1 MSVSTGRTEDA
12 GNLGEEDCSR
22 GLPQPSAD
30 EMPSLQM
37 APPGRHPGRSRN
49 DRDTSL
55 SKTQT
60 DNESER
66 PRKRYIGTRSGVQD
80 TLCEASGG
88 GDQVTLK
95 ELTSVLGALESGSSE
110 WYAVIKSINRLKE
123 QSENAV
129 IDR

>member
-1 MSVSTGRTEDA
+1 MQTLAAKHGLSEEEEQCVAARVTNSQGITGGARARGLVEFVSVSTGRTEDA

-66 PRKRYIGTRSGVQD
+66 PRNRYSYIYGPIPDWPG
-80 TLCEASGG
+80 
-88 GDQVTLK
+88 
-95 ELTSVLGALESGSSE
+95 
-110 WYAVIKSINRLKE
+110 
-123 QSENAV
+123 
-129 IDR
+129 